1 MIRDEAT
8 RALNQL
14 WAEESEKEE
23 DVEVLVGD
31 LNTIVVPSIGE
42 SMAVRLLRAKVVNGL
57 GWNIATEDK
66 NKIFVPEKDL
76 AGPVME
82 HRGGQ
87 QGPPLAHIGQV
98 AEVEVKVIVLVI
110 LVELLGFCPQMI
122 KQLSSWSERA
132 ARRPGGSL
140 SLAAEKWRDKNL
152 WNMKQLFQALEHGG
166 FWSGVATRR
175 GEEVSSHQI
184 HHRP

>member
-23 DVEVLVGD
+23 DAEVVVGD

-57 GWNIATEDK
+57 GSNIATEPK
-66 NKIFVPEKDL
+66 CKTCFPKKDL

-82 HRGGQ
+82 RRGGR
-87 QGPPLAHIGQV
+87 QGPPLAHLGQV
-98 AEVEVKVIVLVI
+98 DVVEVKVVVLVI

-122 KQLSSWSERA
+122 KQLSS
-132 ARRPGGSL
+132 
-140 SLAAEKWRDKNL
+140 
-152 WNMKQLFQALEHGG
+152 
-166 FWSGVATRR
+166 
-175 GEEVSSHQI
+175 
-184 HHRP
+184 